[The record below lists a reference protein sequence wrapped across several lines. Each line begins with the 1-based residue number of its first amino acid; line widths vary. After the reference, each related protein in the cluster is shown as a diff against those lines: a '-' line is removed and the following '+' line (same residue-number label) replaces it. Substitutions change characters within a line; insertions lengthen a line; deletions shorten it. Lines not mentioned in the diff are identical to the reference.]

1 MPSRLWNSQQEGTRN
16 TSPSAAQAPQGE
28 QVDQHE
34 VNQGGSDHQFS
45 FLLETLQGM
54 QQAQVKLFES
64 LKVLRETQRP
74 TPQPLHEGP
83 DFWTQQEGG
92 SAIENPQSSEQNAS
106 PSQFVTLFD
115 LTTLL
120 ERERLN

>member
-34 VNQGGSDHQFS
+34 VNQGDSDHQFS

-54 QQAQVKLFES
+54 QQAQVKLSES

-83 DFWTQQEGG
+83 DF
-92 SAIENPQSSEQNAS
+92 
-106 PSQFVTLFD
+106 
-115 LTTLL
+115 
-120 ERERLN
+120 